1 MCFVLQGRGG
11 KKEKKQQL
19 VITIF
24 ITIKMKTVT
33 TSSVWILAH
42 PPCKAPTQSTTTQG
56 PVSPV
61 SVLSVGSDC
70 GELLLNPAEDGEETE
85 ESEWVCQKVER
96 SLLRC
101 SRFLRTACYF
111 HTRGRTKADTLLSDL
126 LPSTASQRL
135 LSQTLRR
142 IRGSSELR
150 YECDGWMVHPIAS
163 ILASYFFFFFAC
175 GHFSAWKKCSR
186 FGKRFVCRA
195 HNYSKWTILNG
206 HQRLRPLKQGQMK
219 MDSGHVRTPS
229 GRTLIKKKKKA
240 VRYVGLSTRA
250 GRFFCFVSFNW
261 PDPCCLVTA
270 NVTFDWLMR
279 LAPCL
284 LSSRQSPVCG
294 GGPCVRLVGR
304 GQLRNDAARSRVA
317 VNSDCTGTATC
328 FFCWNK

>member
-1 MCFVLQGRGG
+1 
-11 KKEKKQQL
+11 
-19 VITIF
+19 
-24 ITIKMKTVT
+24 MKTVT

-85 ESEWVCQKVER
+85 ESEWVCRKVER

-163 ILASYFFFFFAC
+163 ILASYFFSFLHAATFPHERNAADLGNVLC
-175 GHFSAWKKCSR
+175 AVH
-186 FGKRFVCRA
+186 
-195 HNYSKWTILNG
+195 TITA
-206 HQRLRPLKQGQMK
+206 
-219 MDSGHVRTPS
+219 S
-229 GRTLIKKKKKA
+229 
-240 VRYVGLSTRA
+240 GLSWMNIS
-250 GRFFCFVSFNW
+250 G
-261 PDPCCLVTA
+261 
-270 NVTFDWLMR
+270 
-279 LAPCL
+279 
-284 LSSRQSPVCG
+284 
-294 GGPCVRLVGR
+294 
-304 GQLRNDAARSRVA
+304 
-317 VNSDCTGTATC
+317 
-328 FFCWNK
+328 